1 MFGVLGLIR
10 FFFLKKLLG
19 LQYYYNDLP
28 QILIKQPLFVSL
40 QEKKKK
46 ILIGKILLP
55 EDANISMN
63 RINK

>member
-1 MFGVLGLIR
+1 MR
-10 FFFLKKLLG
+10 FFFLKKVLG
-19 LQYYYNDLP
+19 LQYYYNDLL

-40 QEKKKK
+40 QEKKK

-55 EDANISMN
+55 GDVNISMN

>member
-40 QEKKKK
+40 QGKKKK
-46 ILIGKILLP
+46 RYLLVKFYFLKMQ
-55 EDANISMN
+55 IFQ
-63 RINK
+63 